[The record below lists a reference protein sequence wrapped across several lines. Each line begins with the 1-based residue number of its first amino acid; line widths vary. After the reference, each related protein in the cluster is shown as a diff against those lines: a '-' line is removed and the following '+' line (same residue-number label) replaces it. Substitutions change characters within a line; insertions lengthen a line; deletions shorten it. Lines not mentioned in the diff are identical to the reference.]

1 MRKKG
6 RRLKRYFGLR
16 REKLTLHR
24 GGIEH
29 LMPGRIS
36 GWVVASGGVALQEV
50 RLLVGP
56 HLIAQTAINQPRP
69 DVCEALGWQGQ
80 PGFSLALPP
89 ELPPVDWQA
98 LPRLLALS
106 GDTSEMVEL
115 ELMGRPDQTATLLGA
130 LLRSDL
136 LGLEGHCDGLL
147 QGAIRGWAGRP
158 GQREPAQ
165 IWIHTTGQVPL
176 PVRCDQWRE
185 GMQVMNLPERCG
197 YSLDP
202 GSLPADW
209 AGKEVWFTF
218 DRIGHFRLPQ
228 AGPVVLP
235 PPAHAAGEV
244 VVAAPSERVS
254 LGPTPRPGHPKL
266 SQEAPEDLRPH
277 WEALERFRLQ
287 LDRLEEELDRRDL
300 QESQPSLP
308 PQSVMGP
315 SWWSRLLGFGPRNA
329 LPAPTDHSHV

>member
-1 MRKKG
+1 
-6 RRLKRYFGLR
+6 LKRYFGLR
-16 REKLTLHR
+16 REKVTLHR

-80 PGFSLALPP
+80 PGFSLVLPP

-115 ELMGRPDQTATLLGA
+115 ELMGRPEQTATLLRA
-130 LLRSDL
+130 LLTSDL

-165 IWIHTTGQVPL
+165 IWIHSTGQAPL

-185 GMQVMNLPERCG
+185 GMRVLNLPERCG
-197 YSLDP
+197 FSLDP
-202 GSLPADW
+202 WSLPTDW
-209 AGKEVWFTF
+209 AGKEVWFSF
-218 DRIGHFRLPQ
+218 DRNGQFRLPQ

-235 PPAHAAGEV
+235 APASAAGEMD
-244 VVAAPSERVS
+244 VATPSPTAS
-254 LGPTPRPGHPKL
+254 PGPLPLSRPGDPNL
-266 SQEAPEDLRPH
+266 SHGAPEDLRPH

-287 LDRLEEELDRRDL
+287 LDRLEEELHRRD
-300 QESQPSLP
+300 QEDSQPALST
-308 PQSVMGP
+308 QSVTGP
-315 SWWSRLLGFGPRNA
+315 PWWSRLLGFGPRNA
-329 LPAPTDHSHV
+329 LPAPTDRSHA